1 VGRQTERQTEGDQNV
16 THNKHPAACFCC
28 TATRWLHFSRKSP
41 CSGGCHAIIIDV
53 RSDYDYERYG
63 NFEYENDGRTET
75 AVNIPVAT
83 IGKGGENELPPDR
96 EYVLICQMGQCSK
109 TAMRKLSE
117 VGIKSYSVDGG
128 ISAWKKSPR

>member
-1 VGRQTERQTEGDQNV
+1 MSHTTSIPQHVS
-16 THNKHPAACFCC
+16 AA
-28 TATRWLHFSRKSP
+28 P
-41 CSGGCHAIIIDV
+41 PQGGCISVERARVLVAAGAIVIDV